1 MPVAPSYQKLEQVSE
16 PFAANGKTYV
26 NVKNQKTGSVRTVRW
41 YSEKEYAKLY
51 PAAGNNKP
59 ADPYYKSQKDL
70 LGFEEKGYIIG
81 LKGDTYPVKDY
92 LKSNGAKYTRWWGWY
107 FKCEEDIPELPEGIE
122 TVKIL
127 WEPMAK
133 NNEWLKNDD
142 EIKKYID
149 TLMYDATNSQHIGSI
164 GERIEIEIVIEKIIS
179 LENDLGSS
187 KMYLMRDDCGN
198 AFVWTTAS
206 SKDWQTGDRKRIRG
220 TVKAHREYRNDK
232 QTVLNRCNEVKG
244 K

>member
-1 MPVAPSYQKLEQVSE
+1 MKKVFDNEINCLGTALLDLDLNCYNKFIISSGTSTPII
-16 PFAANGKTYV
+16 NV
-26 NVKNQKTGSVRTVRW
+26 N
-41 YSEKEYAKLY
+41 E
-51 PAAGNNKP
+51 
-59 ADPYYKSQKDL
+59 
-70 LGFEEKGYIIG
+70 I
-81 LKGDTYPVKDY
+81 KDY

-107 FKCEEDIPELPEGIE
+107 FKTEEDIPELPEGIE

-149 TLMYDATNSQHIGSI
+149 TLMYDATNSQYVGSI
-164 GERIEIEIVIEKIIS
+164 GERIEIEIVIEKIIM

-220 TVKAHREYRNDK
+220 TIKAHREYRNDK
-232 QTVLNRCNEVKG
+232 QTVLNRCNECK